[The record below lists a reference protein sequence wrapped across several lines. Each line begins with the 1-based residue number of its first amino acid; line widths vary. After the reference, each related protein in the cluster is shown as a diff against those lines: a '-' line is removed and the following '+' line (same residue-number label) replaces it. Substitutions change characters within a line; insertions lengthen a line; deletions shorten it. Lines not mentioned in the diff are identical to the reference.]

1 MRRIILVLLILCGLS
16 HAIFIDATIQ
26 DSRIVDENSIYKPEG
41 IVGTAFEVG
50 FFNESENIIDYTL
63 ALGIRRFGYS
73 YNGGDETVA
82 TWAIEFKPLIWSVT
96 LWNISFEANFG
107 IMKTFAGHHYRE
119 EDYNGINVDHGFRL
133 GYRINSQFT
142 ANISYT
148 EQHLS
153 EATLRLFRLG
163 GWGLNIQYNLPW

>member
-16 HAIFIDATIQ
+16 HAVFIDATIQ
-26 DSRIVDENSIYKPEG
+26 DSRIVDENHIYKPEG

-50 FFNESENIIDYTL
+50 FFNEAENIIDYTL

-73 YNGGDETVA
+73 YNGGDKTVV
-82 TWAIEFKPLIWSVT
+82 TWAIELKPLIWSIT

-107 IMKTFAGHHYRE
+107 IMKTFAGHHYL
-119 EDYNGINVDHGFRL
+119 EDGDGINLDHGFRL

-148 EQHLS
+148 EQNPL
-153 EATLRLFRLG
+153 EASLRLFTLG